1 MRYQARITMIS
12 RSWSMNVKPV
22 PHANS
27 NLVPRVFVWSR
38 EAKEHGNNVAH
49 RAVNTQ
55 FSFYDL
61 SIRVEAITLP
71 KFPALVFH
79 QSEWGKRPKR
89 QRWIYPYQPVSYHT
103 VEILAFHF
111 LFDTVPLLLRKQKKK
126 KKKKKKKPFHTIRKS
141 RIEMLLWLPDN
152 TNYCDTKVFAQVTLY
167 LNEKKS
173 LKKGCTKCC
182 WN

>member
-1 MRYQARITMIS
+1 
-12 RSWSMNVKPV
+12 MNVKPV
-22 PHANS
+22 PDANS

-38 EAKEHGNNVAH
+38 EAKDHGNNVAH

-89 QRWIYPYQPVSYHT
+89 QR
-103 VEILAFHF
+103 
-111 LFDTVPLLLRKQKKK
+111 
-126 KKKKKKKPFHTIRKS
+126 
-141 RIEMLLWLPDN
+141 
-152 TNYCDTKVFAQVTLY
+152 
-167 LNEKKS
+167 
-173 LKKGCTKCC
+173 
-182 WN
+182 

>member
-1 MRYQARITMIS
+1 MQPQGSKMRYQARITMIS

-22 PHANS
+22 PHVNS
-27 NLVPRVFVWSR
+27 NLFPRVFVSSR
-38 EAKEHGNNVAH
+38 EAKDHGNNVAR

-71 KFPALVFH
+71 KFQALVLR
-79 QSEWGKRPKR
+79 QSEWGKRPRVSLPLRHGTTFAKKLEA
-89 QRWIYPYQPVSYHT
+89 VSYNSQVPDWNAPFTTWQHK
-103 VEILAFHF
+103 LLRHKSFRSSY
-111 LFDTVPLLLRKQKKK
+111 PLLER
-126 KKKKKKKPFHTIRKS
+126 
-141 RIEMLLWLPDN
+141 
-152 TNYCDTKVFAQVTLY
+152 
-167 LNEKKS
+167 KKS